1 MPYILSIGTENPPY
15 KVNQE
20 DTQEFAKHFFS
31 KNFEHIDRLL
41 PVFHNGQI
49 ESRYFSAPLEWF
61 QSDHSF
67 QEKNDKYIKVAV
79 EHGKEVINKALSNK
93 EYLNETLPYEDI
105 DAIIYISTT
114 GLSTPSIEAR
124 LMNQLPFRPTTKRI
138 PIWGLGCAGGAAGL
152 ARAYEYCQAFK
163 EATVLVLCV
172 ELCSLTFQYGDRSKS
187 NLIGTSL
194 FADGLA
200 AVVVAG
206 KESPHLNT
214 AKKVLPR
221 IVHTQ
226 TTLMPN
232 SESVMGW
239 EIRNDGLFVV
249 FDKSIPAIVESWF
262 KGVASGF
269 LQEQGVTMADLTH
282 FIAHPGGRKVLEAY
296 QSAFGLQEALL
307 LDSYNVLRDY
317 GNMSSPT
324 VLFVLEKAM
333 KKAGHAGELGIAA
346 SLGPGFSS
354 ELVLLKWE
362 EVS

>member
-15 KVNQE
+15 KVSQD
-20 DTQEFAKHFFS
+20 DTQEFAKQFFS
-31 KNFEHIDRLL
+31 KSFEHIERLL

-61 QSDHSF
+61 ATPHSF
-67 QEKNDKYIKVAV
+67 QEKNDKYIEIAV
-79 EHGKEVINKALSNK
+79 EYGKKVIQKAMQND
-93 EYLNETLPYEDI
+93 EYLNEALSFEEI
-105 DAIIYISTT
+105 DAIIYVSTT

-124 LMNQLPFRPTTKRI
+124 IMNHLPFRSTTKRI

-152 ARAYEYCQAFK
+152 ARAYEFCRAFK

-172 ELCSLTFQYGDRSKS
+172 ELCSLTFQHGDRSKS

-206 KESPHLNT
+206 EDSPCLDR
-214 AKKVLPR
+214 AKKILPR
-221 IVHTQ
+221 MLHTQ

-239 EIRNDGLFVV
+239 EVRNDGLFVV
-249 FDKSIPAIVESWF
+249 FDKSIPVIVESWF
-262 KGVASGF
+262 KEVASGF
-269 LQEQGVTMADLTH
+269 LQDQGLTMSDLTH
-282 FIAHPGGRKVLEAY
+282 FVAHPGGRKVLEAY
-296 QSAFGLQEALL
+296 QSAFGLHQELL
-307 LDSYNVLRDY
+307 IDSYNVLREY

-333 KKAGHAGELGIAA
+333 SKANRIGELGIAA
-346 SLGPGFSS
+346 SLGPGFSA

>member
-1 MPYILSIGTENPPY
+1 MPYILSIGTGNPPY
-15 KVNQE
+15 KVSQD
-20 DTQEFAKHFFS
+20 DTQEFARQFFS
-31 KNFEHIDRLL
+31 KNFEHIERLL

-61 QSDHSF
+61 RTPHSF
-67 QEKNDKYIKVAV
+67 QEKNDKYIEIAV
-79 EHGKEVINKALSNK
+79 EYGKKVIEKALHNSAF
-93 EYLNETLPYEDI
+93 LNEDLPYEAI
-105 DAIIYISTT
+105 DAIVYVSTT

-124 LMNQLPFRPTTKRI
+124 LMNHLSFRSTTKRI

-152 ARAYEYCQAFK
+152 ARAYEYCRAFK
-163 EATVLVLCV
+163 NATVLVLCV

-206 KESPHLNT
+206 DESPYLHRV
-214 AKKVLPR
+214 KKVLPR
-221 IVHTQ
+221 MIHTQ

-249 FDKSIPAIVESWF
+249 FDKSIPVIVESWF
-262 KGVASGF
+262 KGIASDF
-269 LQEQGVTMADLTH
+269 LQGQGLAMSDLTH

-296 QSAFGLQEALL
+296 QSAFDLHDDLL
-307 LDSYNVLRDY
+307 VDSLDVLKNY

-324 VLFVLEKAM
+324 VLFVLEKALG
-333 KKAGHAGELGIAA
+333 KATDPGELGICA

>member
-1 MPYILSIGTENPPY
+1 MPFILSIGTENPPY
-15 KVNQE
+15 KVNQD
-20 DTQEFAKHFFS
+20 DTQEFAKKIFS
-31 KNFEHIDRLL
+31 RNFKYIERLL

-67 QEKNDKYIKVAV
+67 QEKNDKYIEIAV
-79 EHGKEVINKALSNK
+79 DYGKKAINKALQNQD
-93 EYLNETLPYEDI
+93 YLSEPLPYEAI
-105 DAIIYISTT
+105 DAIFYISTT

-152 ARAYEYCQAFK
+152 ARAHDYCQANK
-163 EATVLVLCV
+163 KAIVLVLCV

-206 KESPHLNT
+206 EDSPRLRT

-221 IVHTQ
+221 MVDTQ
-226 TTLMPN
+226 STLMPN
-232 SESVMGW
+232 SENVMGW

-249 FDKSIPAIVESWF
+249 FDKSIPVIVESWF
-262 KGVASGF
+262 KGVATSF
-269 LQEQGVTMADLTH
+269 LQEQGYTMSDLTH

-296 QSAFGLQEALL
+296 QSAFGLPETLL
-307 LDSYNVLRDY
+307 LDSFNVLRDY

-333 KKAGHAGELGIAA
+333 RKAGHAGELGIAA